1 MDFKDYFSHNS
12 ANYLQYRPSY
22 PSALFEFITKHCE
35 NKDLAVD
42 VGTGNGQAAKELGNR
57 FKKVIGFD
65 PSAAQLEVAFL
76 HPNVEYKLGKAE
88 HLDLQSN
95 SVDLLT
101 VAQAIHWFDFDLFF
115 KEVSRVVKPNGVFAF
130 WTYLKPVFE
139 GEINHSFT
147 DFYAAIQSFWPEDRK
162 FVDDGYATISPPFQ
176 EIETPIFYIER
187 SFSLDLL
194 LNYFSTWSA
203 VKNGEMKNGVDF
215 IKTQFNLIETK
226 WKDLGQEE
234 YLAKSKVFL
243 KLYRIC

>member
-1 MDFKDYFSHNS
+1 MEFKDHFSHNS

-42 VGTGNGQAAKELGNR
+42 VGTGNGQAASELGNR
-57 FKKVIGFD
+57 FKKVIGYD
-65 PSAAQLEVAFL
+65 PSAEQIKVAIP
-76 HPNVEYKLGKAE
+76 HSNVEYRIGKAE
-88 HLDLQSN
+88 CLDLESN

-115 KEVSRVVKPNGVFAF
+115 NEVSRVVKPKGVFAF

-139 GEINHSFT
+139 GEINHSIA
-147 DFYAAIQSFWPEDRK
+147 DFYAAIQPFWPEDRK
-162 FVDDGYATISPPFQ
+162 FVDNGYATINPPFQ
-176 EIETPIFYIER
+176 QIETPIFYIER
-187 SFSLDLL
+187 SFKLEML

-203 VKNGEMKNGVDF
+203 VKNVEMKNGVGF
-215 IKTQFNLIETK
+215 INTQFNLIEES
-226 WKDLGQEE
+226 WKNLGQEE

-243 KLYRIC
+243 KLYRIS